1 MNTLYSY
8 HRYNYYYDDDDDDD
22 YYYYYYYYFLYNDKV
37 YNDFNVYYG
46 YELN

>member
-22 YYYYYYYYFLYNDKV
+22 YYYYYYFLYNDKV